1 MDFFEKWKLTQTEWN
16 YIITFP
22 YYISYIVSVSSA
34 DEISFTNEK
43 YNPYF
48 EMINA
53 LSLSDDDIALV
64 DIAKNIVDYEERSW
78 DISETYHDMLVDK
91 DLLDDEGFF
100 NKKAIIV
107 DHYLPLLN
115 LFDEIN
121 KEKIIEFC
129 VYLAW
134 ETAAYGNKTAV
145 YYGQATNPIHEKEK
159 IEFDN
164 ICKWLDVNPDTY
176 YEGNKRE
183 IYLNYL
189 NLLEE

>member
-22 YYISYIVSVSSA
+22 YHISYIVASA
-34 DEISFTNEK
+34 DEIINNEETI
-43 YNPYF
+43 PYF

-64 DIAKNIVDYEERSW
+64 DIAKNIVDYQERSW

-91 DLLDDEGFF
+91 DLLDDDGLF

-107 DHYLPLLN
+107 DLYLPLLN
-115 LFDEIN
+115 LFDELN

-134 ETAAYGNKTAV
+134 ETAA

-164 ICKWLDVNPDTY
+164 ICKWLDVNPNTY